1 MARRHITVDAV
12 GIVLWVYAMRNKD
25 VKAAAYELLCEAGRG
40 GELLMKLSNEFG
52 EFVKAKKAYTE
63 SDETRLLYLE
73 ALDLLETEG
82 KVITTMNSKD
92 MILYRVSDAG
102 KNSRHT
108 REQARDILMEAL
120 HQNGSIVKV
129 HSPEGEYLQAGSV
142 IYSDI
147 DEERICFLDAF
158 GHLLHHSLITPVN
171 ETREVTVYVF
181 ANKPALRKAV

>member
-1 MARRHITVDAV
+1 
-12 GIVLWVYAMRNKD
+12 MREKD

-52 EFVKAKKAYTE
+52 DFVKAKKAYTE

-73 ALDLLETEG
+73 ALEWLEGEE
-82 KVITTMNSKD
+82 KVVATMKSKD
-92 MILYRVSDAG
+92 MILYRVSDTG
-102 KNSRHT
+102 KKSRHT

-120 HQNGSIVKV
+120 HENGSIVKV
-129 HSPEGEYLQAGSV
+129 HSTDGEYIQAGSV
-142 IYSDI
+142 IYSEI

-158 GHLLHHSLITPVN
+158 GHLLHHSMITPVN

-181 ANKPALRKAV
+181 ANKAGLRKAV